1 MATRLRTLV
10 LRCADIDRSR
20 AFYAAL
26 GMVFE
31 FEQHGNASGHY
42 STNLGGLV
50 LELYPVDTTRAVTG
64 PGRLEFEGNA
74 FHELDRDDLPKIL
87 GRARVGV
94 EGLRLVDPDGRAV
107 LLTAPT

>member
-1 MATRLRTLV
+1 MATRLRILV
-10 LRCADIDRSR
+10 LRCADIDRSQ
-20 AFYAAL
+20 AFNSAL

-31 FEQHGNASGHY
+31 FERHGTAAGHY
-42 STNLGGLV
+42 STDLGGVV

-64 PGRLEFEGNA
+64 PSRLEFQGSA
-74 FHELDRDDLPKIL
+74 YHELDRDDLPKIL